1 MGCNCKTGE
10 KPNVTL
16 NSKSNTNTYNENDV
30 KNSKLSIV
38 LTYTAKMIG
47 FLVGVLLLP
56 LINIAI
62 IWFMFKTLVLNKEVD
77 LKLLFSRMMRS
88 KKIKD
93 LSKDDEDFYDED
105 DDEDDYDDFENL
117 TENDVIM
124 VDVDDI
130 TPKNK

>member
-1 MGCNCKTGE
+1 MGCGCKTGE
-10 KPNVTL
+10 KPNVNLSSKTN
-16 NSKSNTNTYNENDV
+16 NSNDIDKNV
-30 KNSKLSIV
+30 KNKKLSIF
-38 LTYTAKMIG
+38 LTYTAKIIG
-47 FLVGVLLLP
+47 FFVGVLLLP

-62 IWFMFKTLVLNKEVD
+62 IWFMFRTLVLNKEVD

-93 LSKDDEDFYDED
+93 LAKDDEDFYDED
-105 DDEDDYDDFENL
+105 DDDDDFENL

-130 TPKNK
+130 TAKNK